1 MAKRIPPT
9 EKQIAYAA
17 EIAQVCNVEF
27 PTCASQFTKHQF
39 SLFIAQY
46 KDRCEH
52 LLPQDYDDGLEY
64 VSFFGYYDNDAWC
77 EYY

>member
-1 MAKRIPPT
+1 MAKRTPPT
-9 EKQIAYAA
+9 EKQIAYATK
-17 EIAQVCNVEF
+17 IAQVCNVEF

-46 KDRCEH
+46 KDRYEH
-52 LLPQDYDDGLEY
+52 LLPRDYDDGLEY
-64 VSFFGYYDNDAWC
+64 MSYFGFYENDAWC